1 MSGSRPLVSRQKMTK
16 MIPMMTKPL
25 TSYAPT
31 NCPLALTLLMGD
43 DPQCLLQAQ
52 RWAAAGYQVS
62 VVHTADALS
71 CCTPFP
77 DLVVVNLGPDQG
89 QTLAA
94 IQKIRQLFGHAG
106 VLVVITQGHAQS
118 KTLAFLAG
126 ADNCIHSPCEF
137 AELQAMM
144 ASLSRRVMQT
154 PPMG

>member
-1 MSGSRPLVSRQKMTK
+1 MAQMMP
-16 MIPMMTKPL
+16 MIT
-25 TSYAPT
+25 PT
-31 NCPLALTLLMGD
+31 HTPHTRPLALTLLMGD

-52 RWAAAGYQVS
+52 RWAAAGYKVS

-71 CCTPFP
+71 GCAPFP
-77 DLVVVNLGPDQG
+77 DLVVVNLGPNQE

-94 IQKIRQLFGHAG
+94 IHKIRQRFGHAG